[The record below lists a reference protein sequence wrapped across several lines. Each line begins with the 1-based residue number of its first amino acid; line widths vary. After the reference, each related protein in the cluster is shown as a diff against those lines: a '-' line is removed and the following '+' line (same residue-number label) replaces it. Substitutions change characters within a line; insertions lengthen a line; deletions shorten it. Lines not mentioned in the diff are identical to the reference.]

1 MFLFFR
7 RFFSFVDKGAE
18 PSAACGRYSEAQHG
32 QNNEKPNRV
41 QVSTMFCPWRREK
54 AAQKREAQKEGI
66 GWASI
71 NLPFL
76 KFFGPAP
83 FLSRKGA
90 KLSAACGRKSEAEHG
105 QNNEKSNVVRISIMF
120 CPWSRVLFTFPWDL
134 WYNDLLLHHGGAN
147 HEKL

>member
-1 MFLFFR
+1 L
-7 RFFSFVDKGAE
+7 GAE

-83 FLSRKGA
+83 FLF
-90 KLSAACGRKSEAEHG
+90 E
-105 QNNEKSNVVRISIMF
+105 EKVRA
-120 CPWSRVLFTFPWDL
+120 LFTSSSHPW
-134 WYNDLLLHHGGAN
+134 YTY
-147 HEKL
+147 KS